1 MINTIVEINE
11 SRKIWLLR
19 KFAFAAKRVKKGK
32 NYKVWH
38 DGFHPI
44 HLSTNEVIDQRLD
57 YIHNNSVKAG
67 IVYSPEDYVYSSA
80 GSYTDEDELHALQML
95 QVNRHALQKRAG

>member
-1 MINTIVEINE
+1 MSNHFHAIFSSNDVMLEDIIRDLKKFTSKELINTIVEINE

-44 HLSTNEVIDQRLD
+44 HLSTNEMIDQRLD
-57 YIHNNSVKAG
+57 YIHNNSGKQ
-67 IVYSPEDYVYSSA
+67 E
-80 GSYTDEDELHALQML
+80 
-95 QVNRHALQKRAG
+95 